1 MDNPIIRWE
10 DWENSS
16 TNIEDIIAF
25 VNTVLEECFT
35 RDFYFAIVPTED
47 GIEIV
52 FQDDTNNLKGGDKMG
67 KVLRVTFID
76 VKPDAEEKITELAKE
91 ICVSEEHNLIVE
103 ELTAYV
109 IPPKE

>member
-10 DWENSS
+10 DWENSCS
-16 TNIEDIIAF
+16 NIEDVIAF
-25 VNTVLEECFT
+25 VNTILEERFT
-35 RDFYFAIVPTED
+35 RDVYFAIVPTED

-76 VKPDAEEKITELAKE
+76 VKPDAEAKISKLAEE
-91 ICVSEEHNLIVE
+91 ICVSKEHNLIVE

-109 IPPKE
+109 ISPKE